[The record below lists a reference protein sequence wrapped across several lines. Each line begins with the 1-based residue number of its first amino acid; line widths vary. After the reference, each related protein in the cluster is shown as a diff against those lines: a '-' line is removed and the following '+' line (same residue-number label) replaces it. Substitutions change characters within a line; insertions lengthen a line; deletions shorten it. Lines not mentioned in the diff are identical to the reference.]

1 MDTTYV
7 HFKNNE
13 PPDTNLTTSQS
24 DLMIV
29 TNNHETR
36 SAHKIILAKFSSLL
50 AGLMDDKEGQ
60 DMDDCCL
67 IVPDVSSSHLD
78 LILQLAYSGCVRH
91 VSRADIGAISD
102 ICNLF
107 SVRLE
112 QFVVRAEKMEEQ
124 QVQVREESHPVDD
137 EFSGDNLDYI
147 DEEDEEKS
155 NESNSFQCKFC
166 QKTFT
171 YSRSYERHIEAC
183 KKKEKM
189 KVHDDEVKAV
199 TKSGDAEKPVF
210 KFEHYEVLDDF
221 YFCRFP
227 GCEYQE
233 AFRTIGGCK
242 NHQLKYHARDD
253 EKTFLCQFCEE
264 KFASNQL
271 RNKHQNLAHTKR
283 FPCDQCDKVFSEK
296 SRLQVH
302 YRIHNGEKPYV
313 CEDCG
318 FSCTQK
324 DNLRIHKEFKHP
336 KTGRQEKKFKCNICS
351 ATFLTHGNLK
361 RHELT
366 HTNQK
371 EYVCETCG
379 KCFRDPGTLR
389 QHTFSHGT
397 PDYLCDIC
405 DQKFTSPLY
414 LSRHMVRVHP
424 TDGVQPLTCGICHK
438 GFSLKHQ
445 LEEHIEYV
453 HENKKHRCPQCF
465 LLIGR
470 KSSVARHIKKGRCRA
485 FENLP
490 QIPAFN

>member
-1 MDTTYV
+1 MDTNYV
-7 HFKNNE
+7 HFKNND
-13 PPDTNLTTSQS
+13 PPDTNLSTSAS
-24 DLMIV
+24 DLIIV

-36 SAHKIILAKFSSLL
+36 KAHKIILAKFSSLL
-50 AGLMDDKEGQ
+50 AGLMSDKDDGYLE
-60 DMDDCCL
+60 DDCCL
-67 IVPDVSSSHLD
+67 IIPDIASSHLD
-78 LILQLAYSGCVRH
+78 LILQLAYSGSVRH
-91 VSRADIGAISD
+91 VSRTDIGAISD

-107 SVRLE
+107 RVKLD
-112 QFVVRAEKMEEQ
+112 QFVVRAEKLEQ
-124 QVQVREESHPVDD
+124 QVPVSEDDSHPVDD
-137 EFSGDNLDYI
+137 ESSADNLDD
-147 DEEDEEKS
+147 DEEMSHE
-155 NESNSFQCKFC
+155 NNSFQCQYC
-166 QKTFT
+166 QKTFS
-171 YSRSYERHIEAC
+171 YAKSYERHIEVC
-183 KKKEKM
+183 KLKQET
-189 KVHDDEVKAV
+189 KVENGDAKTV
-199 TKSGDAEKPVF
+199 TKTDETTKTVF
-210 KFEHYEVLDDF
+210 KFEHYEVQDDF

-227 GCEYQE
+227 GCDYQE
-233 AFRTIGGCK
+233 SFKTIGGCK

-253 EKTFLCQFCEE
+253 EKNFLCQFCDE

-283 FPCDQCDKVFSEK
+283 FSCDQCDMVFSEK

-302 YRIHNGEKPYV
+302 YRIHSGERPYV

-336 KTGRQEKKFKCNICS
+336 KTGKQEKRFKCNICS
-351 ATFLTHGNLK
+351 TTFLTQGNLK

-366 HTNQK
+366 HTKLK
-371 EYVCETCG
+371 EFVCETCG

-397 PDYLCDIC
+397 PDYACDIC

-414 LSRHMVRVHP
+414 LNRHIVRVHP

-470 KSSVARHIKKGRCRA
+470 RSSVARHIKKGRCRA

-490 QIPAFN
+490 QISAIN